1 MPFGLTNAPATFQ
14 RLIQN
19 VLRNELDKYAIAYLD
34 DILIFSKS
42 ITEHNEHVETIL
54 KKLQDNQLY
63 AKIEKCEFFKSEVEF
78 LGHIISKNGIKTDPS
93 KIKAITDW
101 PTPKSITDVRSF
113 HGICNFYRRFISK
126 FSEVAAPI
134 TDTLKEETFSWSTAA
149 QDAFEKLKSLL
160 ISAPILQACDP
171 NKPKRLETDASNV
184 AIGGVLHQKHD
195 GKWHPVAFYS
205 QKLNGAQINYPIH
218 EKELLALIQ
227 ALKLWRHYILG
238 SKIEVLTDH
247 RSIEYLN
254 SQKNLSQKQARWL
267 DTLEEFD
274 LEIRY
279 RKGSLN
285 VVADSLSRSPPNGDI
300 DKRTK
305 LIMNK
310 TIGNQFN
317 NKKDKTE
324 IKQTTNDLHESNIID
339 ELTKQLEELKICA
352 LNIDNSKDETIKVEL
367 LHPKAL
373 LPNKTN
379 ENDTG
384 YVVTTPN
391 TVVINPN
398 SITKVPLGI
407 AVEAPTGTYIKVE
420 THSELI
426 TKGILTLGG
435 IVDRDYTGEIIA
447 VLTNISK
454 SPIKLE
460 MGSCVAKLVPVYA
473 TNPIIAE
480 TENLEITQ
488 HESKGLGSPEC
499 ENLCKVNIQTVSTCN
514 SILNDN
520 PEATY
525 QGDRNL
531 ERIYRMVNGEKPHSQ
546 SAKNTLKKF
555 HIKDKQLF
563 KNGRKC
569 IAKKED
575 RIKLLTEFHDSKAAL
590 HPGIQ
595 RTYEQLS
602 QYYFWPDMFNMVKLY
617 VQTCDKCQRI
627 KHHNQPLEREL
638 QPLEIPTKPWQSVS
652 LDFITHLPTTTQGN
666 NSILVVVDR
675 FSKMAH
681 FIPTKD
687 TVTGNETAKL
697 YFNNIY
703 RLHGLPES
711 IISDRDPKFTANFW
725 NCLWKC
731 TGTQLRMSTA
741 HHPQSDGQTERT
753 NMTLESM
760 LRAVISHNQK
770 DWENYLCHAEFAF
783 NSYKNAST
791 KYSPFELNYGYVPR
805 SPSIT
810 FNADNNNNPA
820 AEEYLKEMKQRFQ
833 SAYENIEFAQQKM
846 RENHDQGI
854 KRSNIKVGDQVMI
867 STKLTTPMHLQS
879 RANKALQ
886 DKWHGPY
893 KVLEIISNNAYRLKL
908 PSTLR
913 IHPVISCTFIKPYA
927 STNDFHHR
935 IKELPPPII
944 VDNQIEYEVESIKN
958 HRMRYN
964 QYEYL
969 THWKGYP
976 DSEDTWQKESD
987 LINAQELL
995 NEYKTDNNLSERHLS
1010 KRGRV

>member
-1 MPFGLTNAPATFQ
+1 
-14 RLIQN
+14 
-19 VLRNELDKYAIAYLD
+19 
-34 DILIFSKS
+34 
-42 ITEHNEHVETIL
+42 
-54 KKLQDNQLY
+54 
-63 AKIEKCEFFKSEVEF
+63 
-78 LGHIISKNGIKTDPS
+78 
-93 KIKAITDW
+93 
-101 PTPKSITDVRSF
+101 
-113 HGICNFYRRFISK
+113 
-126 FSEVAAPI
+126 
-134 TDTLKEETFSWSTAA
+134 
-149 QDAFEKLKSLL
+149 
-160 ISAPILQACDP
+160 
-171 NKPKRLETDASNV
+171 
-184 AIGGVLHQKHD
+184 
-195 GKWHPVAFYS
+195 
-205 QKLNGAQINYPIH
+205 
-218 EKELLALIQ
+218 
-227 ALKLWRHYILG
+227 
-238 SKIEVLTDH
+238 
-247 RSIEYLN
+247 
-254 SQKNLSQKQARWL
+254 
-267 DTLEEFD
+267 
-274 LEIRY
+274 
-279 RKGSLN
+279 
-285 VVADSLSRSPPNGDI
+285 
-300 DKRTK
+300 
-305 LIMNK
+305 
-310 TIGNQFN
+310 
-317 NKKDKTE
+317 
-324 IKQTTNDLHESNIID
+324 
-339 ELTKQLEELKICA
+339 
-352 LNIDNSKDETIKVEL
+352 
-367 LHPKAL
+367 
-373 LPNKTN
+373 
-379 ENDTG
+379 
-384 YVVTTPN
+384 
-391 TVVINPN
+391 
-398 SITKVPLGI
+398 
-407 AVEAPTGTYIKVE
+407 
-420 THSELI
+420 
-426 TKGILTLGG
+426 
-435 IVDRDYTGEIIA
+435 
-447 VLTNISK
+447 
-454 SPIKLE
+454 
-460 MGSCVAKLVPVYA
+460 
-473 TNPIIAE
+473 
-480 TENLEITQ
+480 
-488 HESKGLGSPEC
+488 
-499 ENLCKVNIQTVSTCN
+499 
-514 SILNDN
+514 
-520 PEATY
+520 
-525 QGDRNL
+525 
-531 ERIYRMVNGEKPHSQ
+531 
-546 SAKNTLKKF
+546 
-555 HIKDKQLF
+555 
-563 KNGRKC
+563 
-569 IAKKED
+569 
-575 RIKLLTEFHDSKAAL
+575 
-590 HPGIQ
+590 
-595 RTYEQLS
+595 
-602 QYYFWPDMFNMVKLY
+602 MVKLY

-810 FNADNNNNPA
+810 FNADNNNPV
-820 AEEYLKEMKQRFQ
+820 AEEYLKEMKQLFQ

-927 STNDFHHR
+927 STNDFPHR

-995 NEYKTDNNLSERHLS
+995 NEYKTDNNLGEKHLP